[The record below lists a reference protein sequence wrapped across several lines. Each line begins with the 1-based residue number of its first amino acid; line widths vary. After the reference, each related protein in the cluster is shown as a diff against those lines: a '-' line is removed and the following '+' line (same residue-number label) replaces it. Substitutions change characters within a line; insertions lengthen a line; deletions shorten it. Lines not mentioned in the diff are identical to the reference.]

1 MIKYAELRVRNYED
15 RRKQNLNFGFDISD
29 WKSNPYSF
37 IKARLYIE
45 LSSIFAFFFQFT
57 FITANH
63 ISIAYCISGILAG
76 LLLITNDNTLMIA
89 GLVIFFLKGS
99 LDWTDGLIAR
109 IRNQTSSVGHIL
121 DTWGSHIGTISLIT
135 SLGIYCFN
143 ISEDNIFLFLTIF
156 ILFLNIVDFKLFA
169 YHQLFYELIND
180 KIQLNLDKKEKEK
193 QIEKKNNL
201 FVIFLKNFMDG
212 RARTVDTICFLILL
226 EVIFEI
232 NYFSKII
239 FLLYLIKTIIFC
251 FGVFYVYYYKER
263 LEKEIR

>member
-89 GLVIFFLKGS
+89 GLVIFF
-99 LDWTDGLIAR
+99 
-109 IRNQTSSVGHIL
+109 
-121 DTWGSHIGTISLIT
+121 
-135 SLGIYCFN
+135 
-143 ISEDNIFLFLTIF
+143 
-156 ILFLNIVDFKLFA
+156 
-169 YHQLFYELIND
+169 
-180 KIQLNLDKKEKEK
+180 
-193 QIEKKNNL
+193 
-201 FVIFLKNFMDG
+201 
-212 RARTVDTICFLILL
+212 
-226 EVIFEI
+226 
-232 NYFSKII
+232 
-239 FLLYLIKTIIFC
+239 
-251 FGVFYVYYYKER
+251 
-263 LEKEIR
+263 